1 MGATLAALVT
11 SGLIVLACTFVGT
24 VAMAVALDRRRPR
37 NRYQGRH
44 RRAF

>member
-11 SGLIVLACTFVGT
+11 CGLIVLACSVVGT
-24 VAMAVALDRRRPR
+24 AAMATVLDRRRPR
-37 NRYQGRH
+37 YEGRH